1 MKQVVLGRT
10 GLKVN
15 KLGLGGIPIQRVSEE
30 QAAET
35 VCYAVEKGIDFID
48 TSRVY
53 STSEHKIGIAL
64 KQTDKPVV
72 LATKS
77 KERTASGIRSDIE
90 ISLKELQTDY
100 IHIYQC
106 HFIKENEYPEI
117 ISPGGALEGLLQAK
131 EEGIIGHVGATAH
144 SLDLLD
150 RVLDDG
156 LFDTIMVCFSF
167 MEPEAKNKIIPKALE
182 KNIGVI
188 AMKPMSGGVI
198 EYPKPALKYA
208 LGQEG
213 LLVLCGVEST
223 TKFDQNWEIFTGDHQ
238 LDDEDKKIIH
248 DIRKEYDKN
257 FCRRCDYCQPCTEGI
272 PIQMVLGVR
281 SQAKRMGDQIFTK
294 EPRKSMINKA
304 RDCSECGE
312 CMTRCP
318 YELPIPELLK
328 ERIQWVDSLLK
339 SMQA

>member
-1 MKQVVLGRT
+1 MNQVVLGRT

-15 KLGLGGIPIQRVSEE
+15 KLGLGGIPIQRVGVE
-30 QAAET
+30 QAVET
-35 VCYAVEKGIDFID
+35 VRYAVEKGIDFID

-53 STSEHKIGIAL
+53 PTSEHKIGIAL

-77 KERTASGIRSDIE
+77 KERTASGIRSDID

-106 HFIKENEYPEI
+106 HFVKEEEYPQI
-117 ISPGGALEGLLQAK
+117 IAAGGALEGLLKAK
-131 EEGIIGHVGATAH
+131 EEGVIGHVGITSH
-144 SLDLLD
+144 SLDMLD
-150 RVLDDG
+150 RILEDG

-167 MEPEAKNKIIPKALE
+167 MEPEAKNKIIPKAIE
-182 KNIGVI
+182 RNIGVI

-198 EYPKPALKYA
+198 EHPKPALKFA
-208 LGQEG
+208 LSQEG
-213 LLVLCGVEST
+213 VLVLCGVENKA
-223 TKFDQNWEIFTGDHQ
+223 KFDQNWKIFTDDCE
-238 LDDEDKKIIH
+238 LDNEDKKIID
-248 DIRKEYDKN
+248 DIRKTYDKD

-272 PIQMVLGVR
+272 PIQLILGVR
-281 SQAKRMGDQIFTK
+281 SQAKRMGNHIFAE
-294 EPRKSMINKA
+294 EPRKSMIDKA
-304 RDCSECGE
+304 RNCSECGE

-328 ERIQWVDSLLK
+328 ERLNWVDSLLK
-339 SMQA
+339 HMPT

>member
-15 KLGLGGIPIQRVSEE
+15 KLGFGGIPIQRVSEE
-30 QAAET
+30 E
-35 VCYAVEKGIDFID
+35 AVETIRHAVQNGIDFID
-48 TSRVY
+48 TSRIY
-53 STSEHKIGIAL
+53 PTSEHKIGIAL
-64 KQTDKPVV
+64 QQTERKVV

-77 KERTASGIRSDIE
+77 KERTASKIRSDID

-106 HFIKENEYPEI
+106 HFVKKDDYPAI
-117 ISPGGALEGLLQAK
+117 ISSGGALEGLLQAK
-131 EEGIIGHVGATAH
+131 EEGLIGHLGVSSH
-144 SLDLLD
+144 SLDMLD
-150 RVLDDG
+150 RVIEDG

-167 MEPEAKNKIIPKALE
+167 MEPEAENKIIPKAIE

-198 EYPKPALKYA
+198 EHPKPALKFSLA
-208 LGQEG
+208 QEG
-213 LLVLCGVEST
+213 VLVLCGVENIK
-223 TKFDQNWEIFTGDHQ
+223 KFDENWEIFTGDYD
-238 LDDEDKKIIH
+238 LDDEDKKIIENM
-248 DIRKEYDKN
+248 RKGYDKN

-272 PIQMVLGVR
+272 PIQMILGVR
-281 SQAKRMGDQIFTK
+281 SQAKRMGEHIFTN
-294 EPRKSMINKA
+294 EPRKSMIEKA
-304 RDCSECGE
+304 RNCSECGE

>member
-10 GLKVN
+10 GIQVN
-15 KLGLGGIPIQRVSEE
+15 KLGFGGIPIQRVSEE
-30 QAAET
+30 K
-35 VCYAVEKGIDFID
+35 AVEAICHAVDKGIDFID

-53 STSEHKIGIAL
+53 PTSEHKIGIAL

-77 KERTASGIRSDIE
+77 KERTASGIRSDID
-90 ISLKELQTDY
+90 ISLKELQTDF

-106 HFIKENEYPEI
+106 HFIKEPEYPDI
-117 ISPGGALEGLLQAK
+117 ISSGGALEGLLKAK
-131 EEGIIGHVGATAH
+131 EEGMIGHVGVTAH
-144 SLDLLD
+144 SLDMLD

-167 MEPEAKNKIIPKALE
+167 MEPEAKDKIIPKAIK

-198 EYPKPALKYA
+198 ESPKPALKYA

-213 LLVLCGVEST
+213 VLVLCGVENK
-223 TKFDQNWEIFTGDHQ
+223 TKFNQNWEIFVGDHQ
-238 LDDEDKKIIH
+238 LDDEDKKIIQ
-248 DIRKEYDKN
+248 DIRSEYDKD

-272 PIQMVLGVR
+272 PIQLVLGVR

-294 EPRKSMINKA
+294 EPRKSMIDKA
-304 RDCSECGE
+304 RACSECGE

-328 ERIQWVDSLLK
+328 ERIQWVDSLMK